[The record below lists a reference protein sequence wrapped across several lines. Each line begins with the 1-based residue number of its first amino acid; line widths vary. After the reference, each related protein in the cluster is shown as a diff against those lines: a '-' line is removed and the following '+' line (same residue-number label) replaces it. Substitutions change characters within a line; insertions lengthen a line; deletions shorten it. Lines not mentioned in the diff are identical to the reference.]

1 MRRRLAFFL
10 IIVVIIWLPQTVQAQ
25 PETVNY
31 QVDRDY
37 PPFSYTTDGSLYGFD
52 PYLTNIIFNSDVFA
66 LDYST
71 DSWDQV
77 YPRLVSGEID
87 LAGIIAVTEQRDQ
100 EVLFSEPLFNSYIAV
115 YTRSDFR
122 KITLEDLAKLRVG
135 VGRGYYSES
144 VLRDELTIDTFV
156 AYDDLNAAIHDLQ
169 SVAIDVVFENQ
180 QLLDN
185 LLIREGHKGPVV
197 AQITELY
204 PRAHA
209 YAISKKRPEL
219 VSFMNQ
225 RINELKRSGV
235 FEEIYTK
242 YFYEHT
248 ADYIRIRNWRIAFSV
263 ILVLILFA
271 GLFRL
276 MQTVIRLLKSDL
288 QRSLSHLESARDEL
302 AAANI
307 TLQSKLAEIE
317 DLAYV
322 NRVTRLPNKNRFKET
337 VEHLISDPKVDHF
350 CFLFLDLD
358 DFKEVNEA
366 FGHGIGDQVLQK
378 IARRLSHAE
387 MESHVQVFNLGS
399 DEFACLFIPN
409 ASSAVC
415 PDSARMLER
424 IAKPLAIADHVFN
437 LSASGGIVSYPEHG
451 ETFDELFKNADTAL
465 YHAKSIQRGI
475 AKVYDPAFG
484 QAVIAKTLLQRDL
497 RQALA
502 NQEFE
507 LHYQPQLIAKSG
519 KICGFEALV
528 RWNRPGHGRVS
539 PLMFIKAAEES
550 QLIIPLGEWV
560 LRTACNFIREL
571 NARSQSTYSV
581 SVNISS
587 IQIHQ
592 DHFVDHILE
601 ILEQTGL
608 NPTCL
613 ELEITESAFLKTTE
627 QIISKL
633 ERLRSAGI
641 GIALDDFGT
650 GYSSL
655 SYLKE
660 LPMSTL
666 KIDRSFIQN
675 LLDDP
680 KAKSLTRSIITIGHL
695 LGMNV
700 VAEGIET
707 QEQLAYLAS
716 IECDCF
722 QGYLIQKPLPEKHL
736 YEWLETFKKTE

>member
-10 IIVVIIWLPQTVQAQ
+10 IIVVILWLPQTVQAQ

-52 PYLTNIIFNSDVFA
+52 PYLTNIIFNSDAYA

-87 LAGIIAVTEQRDQ
+87 LAGIIAVTGQRQQ
-100 EVLFSEPLFNSYIAV
+100 EVLFSEPLFNSHIAI

-122 KITLEDLAKLRVG
+122 KITLDDLASLRVG

-144 VLRDELTIDTFV
+144 VLRDELTIDTYV
-156 AYDDLNAAIHDLQ
+156 AYDDLNGAIHDLQ
-169 SVAIDVVFENQ
+169 TGTIDVIFENQ

-185 LLIREGHKGPVV
+185 LLIREGHKGPVI

-204 PRAHA
+204 PRPHA

-219 VSFMNQ
+219 VSFMNK
-225 RINELKRSGV
+225 RISELKRSGV

-248 ADYIRIRNWRIAFSV
+248 ADYIRTRNWRIAFSV
-263 ILVLILFA
+263 ILILILFA
-271 GLFRL
+271 GLFQL

-288 QRSLSHLESARDEL
+288 QRSLSHLESARDDL
-302 AAANI
+302 ALANV
-307 TLQSKLAEIE
+307 TLQGKLAEIE

-322 NRVTRLPNKNRFKET
+322 NRVTQLPNKNRFKET
-337 VEHLISDPKVDHF
+337 VDHLISDPSVDHF

-366 FGHGIGDQVLQK
+366 FGHGIGDQVLQR
-378 IARRLSHAE
+378 IARRLRGAE
-387 MESHVQVFNLGS
+387 KESHIQVFNLGS
-399 DEFACLFIPN
+399 DEFACLFIHSAN
-409 ASSAVC
+409 SAVC

-437 LSASGGIVSYPEHG
+437 LTASGGIVSYPEHG

-475 AKVYDPAFG
+475 ATVYDPAFG
-484 QAVIAKTLLQRDL
+484 QAVIDKTLLQRDL
-497 RQALA
+497 RRALS

-507 LHYQPQLIAKSG
+507 LHYQPQLTARTG
-519 KICGFEALV
+519 KVCGFEALV

-560 LRTACNFIREL
+560 LRTACSFILEL
-571 NARSQSTYSV
+571 NARAQTSCYV

-587 IQIHQ
+587 IQIQQ
-592 DHFVDHILE
+592 DHFVDQVLM

-613 ELEITESAFLKTTE
+613 ELEITESAFLKTTD
-627 QIISKL
+627 QVIAKL

-641 GIALDDFGT
+641 RIALDDFGT

-666 KIDRSFIQN
+666 KIDRSFIHN

-707 QEQLAYLAS
+707 QEQRAYLAS

-736 YEWLETFKKTE
+736 YEWLETFKKN